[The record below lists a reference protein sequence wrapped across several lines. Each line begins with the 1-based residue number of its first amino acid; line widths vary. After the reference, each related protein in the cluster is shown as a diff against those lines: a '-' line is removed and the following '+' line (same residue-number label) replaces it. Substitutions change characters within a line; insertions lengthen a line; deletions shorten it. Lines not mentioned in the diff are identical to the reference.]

1 MSDEQR
7 VPVVPSLAYPT
18 SWPRKATP
26 SDLVPLWAGEFKSFD
41 DWVNFATKRL
51 TGCHHPYGH
60 EVGAICVDSFG
71 RRCTVGGDFM
81 RARDE
86 DAFPVRYFWECTT
99 PAPEQSGWQPIE
111 TAPRDGRGIQV
122 IDMTALAPE
131 TGQAWFRHGV
141 WTAVPPGGE
150 IAIAPEV
157 YRSITWPTPTHWM
170 PLPTPPSKGGE
181 GV

>member
-111 TAPRDGRGIQV
+111 TAPRDEPILAAIEVRYTRTGKSHWERHV
-122 IDMTALAPE
+122 IWCDDE
-131 TGQAWFRHGV
+131 TGEISADCEQGWGFRD
-141 WTAVPPGGE
+141 
-150 IAIAPEV
+150 
-157 YRSITWPTPTHWM
+157 YTHWM